1 MNTNTRRDFLINS
14 LAIAGLAMLE
24 VSLDF
29 KKTKPLLSFST
40 LGCPNWS
47 FDTILKYAV
56 ANTYDGIEIR
66 GIQKQLDLTKCPEFS
81 AVNIAE
87 TKRKVADNKL
97 KIVDLGSSTELHHA
111 NPIKRKAQL
120 DDAKRFIDLASK
132 LDCPFIRVF
141 PNDLPKEQ
149 RDDETID
156 LITKGLLELGDYAK
170 GSSVT
175 VLLESHG
182 KVIQADILL
191 KIMKASEHPNVGMV
205 WDIFNMWSVTKES
218 PTFVYQQL
226 HQYIR
231 HTHIKDANLVNGKE
245 EYVLLG
251 KGETPLAEAIKVLT
265 KGGYKGYYS
274 FEWEKLWHPEIQEPE
289 IAIPDFPIAI
299 KKYF

>member
-1 MNTNTRRDFLINS
+1 MNSNSRRTFLKNT
-14 LAIAGLAMLE
+14 LAIASLSMLE
-24 VSLDF
+24 TSFDF
-29 KKTKPLLSFST
+29 KKVKPLLSFST

-56 ANTYDGIEIR
+56 ENAYDGIEIR

-81 AVNIAE
+81 SQNIQE

-97 KIVDLGSSTELHHA
+97 KIVDLGSSAELHHA
-111 NPIKRKAQL
+111 DLSKRKAQL
-120 DDAKRFIDLASK
+120 DEAKRFIDLAAK

-141 PNDLPKEQ
+141 PNDLPKDQ
-149 RDDETID
+149 KDDETLD
-156 LITKGLLELGDYAK
+156 LIIKGLLALGDYAK
-170 GSSVT
+170 GSSVS

-182 KVIQADILL
+182 KVIQADTLL
-191 KIMKASEHPNVGMV
+191 KIMKASEHPNVGMI

-218 PTFVYQQL
+218 PTFVYQKI
-226 HQYIR
+226 HPYIR

-251 KGETPLAEAIKVLT
+251 KGETPIAEAIKVLS

-289 IAIPDFPIAI
+289 IAIPDFPMAI

>member
-14 LAIAGLAMLE
+14 LAIAGLAMFE

-29 KKTKPLLSFST
+29 KKAKPLLSFST

-56 ANTYDGIEIR
+56 ANAYDGIEIR

-111 NPIKRKAQL
+111 NPVKRKAQL

-156 LITKGLLELGDYAK
+156 LIIKGLLELGDYAK

-191 KIMKASEHPNVGMV
+191 KIMKASEHPNVGMI

-218 PTFVYQQL
+218 PTYVYQQL

-265 KGGYKGYYS
+265 KGGYKGYYC

>member
-141 PNDLPKEQ
+141 PNDLPKDQ
-149 RDDETID
+149 NDDKTID
-156 LITKGLLELGDYAK
+156 LIIKGLLELGDYAK

-191 KIMKASEHPNVGMV
+191 KIMKASEHRNVGMI

-218 PTFVYQQL
+218 PTYVYQQL

>member
-81 AVNIAE
+81 ATNIGD
-87 TKRKVADNKL
+87 TKRKVAENKL

>member
-29 KKTKPLLSFST
+29 KKAKPLLSFST

-56 ANTYDGIEIR
+56 ANAYDGIEIR

-81 AVNIAE
+81 AVNIAA

-141 PNDLPKEQ
+141 PNDLPKDQ
-149 RDDETID
+149 NDDETID

-191 KIMKASEHPNVGMV
+191 KIMKASEHPNIGMI

-251 KGETPLAEAIKVLT
+251 KGETPLAEAIKALT

-289 IAIPDFPIAI
+289 IAIPDFSIAI

>member
-1 MNTNTRRDFLINS
+1 MNSNPRRTFLKNT
-14 LAIAGLAMLE
+14 LAIAGLSMLE
-24 VSLDF
+24 TSFDF
-29 KKTKPLLSFST
+29 KKVKPLLSFST

-56 ANTYDGIEIR
+56 ENAYDGIEIR

-81 AVNIAE
+81 FQNIQE
-87 TKRKVADNKL
+87 TKRKVVDNKL
-97 KIVDLGSSTELHHA
+97 KIVDLGSSAELHHA
-111 NPIKRKAQL
+111 DLSKRKAQL
-120 DDAKRFIDLASK
+120 DEAKRFIDLAVK

-141 PNDLPKEQ
+141 PNDLPKDQ
-149 RDDETID
+149 KDDETID
-156 LITKGLLELGDYAK
+156 LIIKGLLELGDYAK
-170 GSSVT
+170 GSSVS

-182 KVIQADILL
+182 KVIQADTLL
-191 KIMKASEHPNVGMV
+191 KIMKASVHPNVGMV

-218 PTFVYQQL
+218 PTFVYQKL
-226 HQYIR
+226 HPYIR

-251 KGETPLAEAIKVLT
+251 RGETLIAEAIKVLS

-289 IAIPDFPIAI
+289 IAIPDFPHAI